1 MRRKGKAKAS
11 RKESRKAKGG
21 GSSRMAAG
29 NQKVKAEDTKEA
41 SQKERTKV
49 SNMESP
55 KASQRGSKV
64 ERKEEVTLDRIS
76 AASVTG
82 MVIGVEIV
90 PNVLNKS
97 RTATS
102 TVATTK
108 TDFRDNKCC

>member
-1 MRRKGKAKAS
+1 MEEDAAIPNAKAKVSVVVASRKENRKAKKVERAKAS
-11 RKESRKAKGG
+11 RKG
-21 GSSRMAAG
+21 RM
-29 NQKVKAEDTKEA
+29 
-41 SQKERTKV
+41 
-49 SNMESP
+49 
-55 KASQRGSKV
+55 V
-64 ERKEEVTLDRIS
+64 ERKVTTLVKTNVEVALD
-76 AASVTG
+76 